1 MDHPGFEGRV
11 EDPPGVAQQH
21 GRAPRRHLARGRQT
35 EDEGARGVAARRC
48 ARRGV
53 SPSGGCGAAVR
64 RVPEEDRPR
73 DPRHQ
78 AQSSLGIVVAARSA
92 PEVLASAKT
101 IAVVGASRDP
111 RKPGGS
117 VPEGLQ
123 RRGFRIIPI
132 NPFADELFGERVY
145 RSLADVPEKVDIVD
159 VFRPADDARQA
170 VAIGA
175 KALWL
180 QQDIR
185 SEEARRIAQTGGLDY
200 VEDECTAVVASL
212 YQIKKDPAA

>member
-1 MDHPGFEGRV
+1 VAGR
-11 EDPPGVAQQH
+11 P
-21 GRAPRRHLARGRQT
+21 
-35 EDEGARGVAARRC
+35 
-48 ARRGV
+48 
-53 SPSGGCGAAVR
+53 
-64 RVPEEDRPR
+64 
-73 DPRHQ
+73 
-78 AQSSLGIVVAARSA
+78 A
-92 PEVLASAKT
+92 PEVLAGAQT

-111 RKPGGS
+111 RKAGGS

-145 RSLADVPEKVDIVD
+145 RTLAEVPDKVDLVD
-159 VFRPADDARQA
+159 VFRPAADAPEIARQA

-185 SEEARRIAQTGGLDY
+185 SDEARRIAEEAGLDY

-212 YQIKKDPAA
+212 YQIKKDTAA

>member
-1 MDHPGFEGRV
+1 MAGR
-11 EDPPGVAQQH
+11 P
-21 GRAPRRHLARGRQT
+21 
-35 EDEGARGVAARRC
+35 
-48 ARRGV
+48 
-53 SPSGGCGAAVR
+53 
-64 RVPEEDRPR
+64 
-73 DPRHQ
+73 
-78 AQSSLGIVVAARSA
+78 A

-111 RKPGGS
+111 RKAGGS

-145 RSLADVPEKVDIVD
+145 RTLADVPEKVDLVD
-159 VFRPADDARQA
+159 VFRPSADAPDIARQA

-180 QQDIR
+180 QEDIR
-185 SEEARRIAQTGGLDY
+185 SDEARSIAEAGGLEY

-212 YQIKKDPAA
+212 YRIKKAPAA